1 MEIRR
6 ARGADIDAVVELEK
20 ASFAVPWSKSG
31 FLFEL
36 RSEYAD
42 FLLACEG
49 ERLLGFAIAH
59 LAGDDSELFNIAV
72 AESERG
78 KGIASALIDE
88 CVRLAKKRGAS
99 RMLLEVRASNKPARS
114 LYLKKGFQVLGVRR
128 SYYELPT
135 EDAVMMERE
144 LEEK

>member
-20 ASFAVPWSKSG
+20 ASFAVPWSRSG

-59 LAGDDSELFNIAV
+59 LAGDDSELFNICV

-78 KGIASALIDE
+78 RGIGGTLIDE
-88 CVRLAKKRGAS
+88 CVRLAEKRGAG

-128 SYYELPT
+128 NYYEFPT

-144 LEEK
+144 LKPN

>member
-1 MEIRR
+1 
-6 ARGADIDAVVELEK
+6 
-20 ASFAVPWSKSG
+20 
-31 FLFEL
+31 FEL

-59 LAGDDSELFNIAV
+59 LAGDDSELFNICV

-78 KGIASALIDE
+78 RGIGGALIDE
-88 CVRLAKKRGAS
+88 CVRLAEKRGAG
-99 RMLLEVRASNKPARS
+99 RMLLEVRASNKTARS

-128 SYYELPT
+128 NYYEFPT

-144 LEEK
+144 LKPN

>member
-49 ERLLGFAIAH
+49 ERLLGFAISH

-72 AESERG
+72 AEDERG

>member
-20 ASFAVPWSKSG
+20 ASFAVPWSRSG

-59 LAGDDSELFNIAV
+59 LAGDDSELFNICV

-78 KGIASALIDE
+78 RGIGGALIDE
-88 CVRLAKKRGAS
+88 CVRLAEKRGAG